1 MHASGP
7 HTVKHGNSVFSFSP
21 RYTYS
26 NRSHDAQI
34 ARTMAFA
41 KLSNLKAC
49 GKRLRRNAD
58 PWPVARDCVKAD
70 TSAVVRPEAVS
81 RRHDVIVTA
90 SSHNHRHALVS
101 FLEYYTRCGI
111 GVRLVVYDLDSDG
124 FELTDSRFER
134 RKFQYDRYPSWVRAE
149 GGPRPAGEYAWKA
162 LIVQEVASEPEVRRV
177 LWLDAGTR
185 IPDAASAF
193 RRLTRSRGLLSVPS
207 AGPLR
212 KFIRPEMLRRFGA
225 EAMASEMSTLC
236 NGAFI
241 GLHTGSEAARAILR
255 EWRAC
260 SLDLE
265 CIAPGNSTR
274 RDHRQD
280 QAALTVLAWKHHVQ
294 GTCTRQIVSLIVH
307 VEGVKVPC
315 AAA

>member
-1 MHASGP
+1 
-7 HTVKHGNSVFSFSP
+7 
-21 RYTYS
+21 
-26 NRSHDAQI
+26 
-34 ARTMAFA
+34 MAFA

-90 SSHNHRHALVS
+90 SSHNHRHALAS
-101 FLEYYTRCGI
+101 FLEYFTRCGV
-111 GVRLVVYDLDSDG
+111 GVRLVVYDLGGGSVGSGGGLEAMSDPRV
-124 FELTDSRFER
+124 EVRT
-134 RKFQYDRYPSWVRAE
+134 FQYDRYPSWVRAE

-193 RRLTRSRGLLSVPS
+193 RRLTRSRGLLSVP
-207 AGPLR
+207 APGPIR
-212 KFIRPEMLRRFGA
+212 HFVRPEMLRRFGA

-280 QAALTVLAWKHHVQ
+280 QAALTVLAWKHHLQ
-294 GTCTRQIVSLIVH
+294 GTCTRQIVPLIVH

-315 AAA
+315 AGSV